1 MIELDLENLPEN
13 PVDIT
18 EFLIPELKDISG
30 NKKVSIF
37 AIKIEYLLNNIQRL
51 QQENKNDYYL
61 LSGTYDYFS
70 PVNWSYDFTDEKNL
84 KTHPG
89 IQNEPAIILQN
100 QNPIAFFLD
109 MDLVLSKP
117 RVISKVYSETKKLDS
132 MKLNLPLFSMNQN
145 PKTKDLV
152 SLILLDFEDLY
163 IHSNQT
169 VYPKWGSFEYQ

>member
-1 MIELDLENLPEN
+1 MIEFDLENLPET

-18 EFLIPELKDISG
+18 DFLIPKLKEISEDK
-30 NKKVSIF
+30 NVSIF

-61 LSGTYDYFS
+61 VSGTYDYFS
-70 PVNWSYDFTDEKNL
+70 PVNWSYDFTDEENSKI
-84 KTHPG
+84 HPG
-89 IQNEPAIILQN
+89 IQNEPAMILHN
-100 QNPIAFFLD
+100 QNPIPFFID

-132 MKLNLPLFSMNQN
+132 MKLNLPFFSINQN

-152 SLILLDFEDLY
+152 SLILLGFEDLY
-163 IHSNQT
+163 IYSNQSI
-169 VYPKWGSFEYQ
+169 YPKWGSFEYQ